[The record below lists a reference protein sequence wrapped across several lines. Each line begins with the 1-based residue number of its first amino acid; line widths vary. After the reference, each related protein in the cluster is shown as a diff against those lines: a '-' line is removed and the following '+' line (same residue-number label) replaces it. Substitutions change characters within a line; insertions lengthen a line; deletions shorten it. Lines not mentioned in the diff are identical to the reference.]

1 MRLFLKYI
9 NFVMWPSRIEHQT
22 YLCLFLL
29 LHFNPYVMLEYL
41 KQEFEQEVNS
51 TRKLLQAIPEKD
63 LSYKPSP
70 ISWTMGE
77 LAQHIATIY
86 YWYVGTF
93 TTDVYDISADYLERG
108 DTNDIEATLALFE
121 TNVVK
126 ARTAFESL
134 TAEKLQENWTM
145 KAGENVVLGPLPRGM
160 VARGFLF
167 NHIYHH
173 RGEMIVY
180 LRATG
185 NTVPSMYGPT
195 YEQSP
200 K

>member
-1 MRLFLKYI
+1 MILQ
-9 NFVMWPSRIEHQT
+9 S
-22 YLCLFLL
+22 
-29 LHFNPYVMLEYL
+29 L
-41 KQEFEQEVNS
+41 KQEFEQEVTS
-51 TRKLLQAIPEKD
+51 TRKLLQAVPGKD
-63 LSYKPSP
+63 IHYKPSE

-93 TTDVYDISADYLERG
+93 TKDVYDMATDHLERG
-108 DTNDIEATLALFE
+108 DTHDIKATLALFE
-121 TNVVK
+121 SNVEK
-126 ARTAFESL
+126 ARAALEQLSE
-134 TAEKLQENWTM
+134 EKLQQDWTM
-145 KAGENVVLGPLPRGM
+145 KVGERVVLGPLPRGM

-185 NTVPSMYGPT
+185 NKVPSLYGPT
-195 YEQSP
+195 YEDSQ
-200 K
+200 KKQ